1 MKNNNTTQWGNAI
14 PLGLSGYC
22 LMCLL
27 LGFINLGFVKPVNI
41 AFLTIAAIGITI
53 ALFTGGIITLRNGN
67 SLDGNMLSTFGLM
80 FVLGPTLEMY
90 ANASGIIEIPMAV
103 FGAWQFLLGIYM
115 IIWAIPLCRAP
126 IFAFS
131 ICPLMVCALW
141 LSGFSMILPQYSN
154 VLNLINGWLFLI
166 PGLGWGLYAMAINLS
181 EAMGIQLPVGRPLII
196 EKDISTKSE
205 FSKAF

>member
-1 MKNNNTTQWGNAI
+1 MNNNNTTQWGNAI

-90 ANASGIIEIPMAV
+90 ANASGIIEIPMVV

-115 IIWAIPLCRAP
+115 IIWAIPLSRAP

-131 ICPLMVCALW
+131 ICPLMVCALC
-141 LSGFSMILPQYSN
+141 LSGFSMILPQFSN

-181 EAMGIQLPVGRPLII
+181 EAMGIQLPVGRPLINK
-196 EKDISTKSE
+196 KDINTKSK
-205 FSKAF
+205 FSNAF